1 MKKLAATFL
10 MGTLIL
16 TGCSADAG
24 EELDGV
30 LQDTHAAEQDYR
42 DVQSQMEELEQ
53 QEQGIFES
61 IMALTQDEREQVGTQ
76 VEEAV
81 ALVDE
86 RLELM
91 QTEKDSVESAEEAFA
106 EIDTVIE
113 EADEEFK
120 SDLTALKEKMNERF
134 SAHHDFT
141 AQYETL
147 AGLQKE
153 LYQLLP
159 DEETDIE
166 TLQQKTVEVNEQNT
180 VTEEAVTVFNTH
192 TEEFNEMKNSFIEK
206 VEQSEE

>member
-16 TGCSADAG
+16 AGCSANAG

-30 LQDTHAAEQDYR
+30 LQETHAAEQDYR
-42 DVQSQMEELEQ
+42 DVQGQLEELEQ

-76 VEEAV
+76 AEEAV
-81 ALVDE
+81 ALVEE
-86 RLELM
+86 RLELL
-91 QTEKDSVESAEEAFA
+91 QTEQDSIESAEETFA
-106 EIDTVIE
+106 EIDAVIE

-120 SDLTALKEKMNERF
+120 GDLTALKEKMNERF
-134 SAHHDFT
+134 TAHHDFT
-141 AQYETL
+141 AQYESL
-147 AGLQKE
+147 ADLQKE

-159 DEETDIE
+159 NEETDIE
-166 TLQQKTVEVNEQNT
+166 TLQAKTVEVNEQDT
-180 VTEEAVTVFNTH
+180 VTEEAVAVFNTL